1 MAVADFC
8 ALSPDEFT
16 AACQAR
22 RKEKEADTRDAWERM
37 RLLAA
42 IDVQPHVRRRLTP
55 RQLLPLPWDAPR
67 KAETPPAAPQ
77 LTKEQRHAALLR
89 ALERAGMGKGGHR
102 EGQDPKPGAYPSE
115 PPTEDV

>member
-22 RKEKEADTRDAWERM
+22 RREREADTRDAWERM

-67 KAETPPAAPQ
+67 KEEAKPAAPR

-89 ALERAGMGKGGHR
+89 ALERAGMGKAAHR
-102 EGQDPKPGAYPSE
+102 EGQGGK
-115 PPTEDV
+115 